1 MKRTEHSAQELCS
14 CSIQQLADTL
24 AIGAYAAE
32 WLMEACQWDATAAA
46 ERGLKADQRL
56 ASGATRLL
64 LDSQLGEPCRLL
76 YT

>member
-1 MKRTEHSAQELCS
+1 
-14 CSIQQLADTL
+14 
-24 AIGAYAAE
+24 
-32 WLMEACQWDATAAA
+32 MEACQWDATAAA